1 VNLIRETTEN
11 TGGTKM
17 SSKNAVKERNVGQEV
32 GFQTEEHVDSP
43 VQHPNPEEIR
53 LRAFEIHI
61 ERGGIYGCDLD
72 DWLQAER
79 ELQQK
84 LRNGNKSSAKK

>member
-1 VNLIRETTEN
+1 MLR
-11 TGGTKM
+11 
-17 SSKNAVKERNVGQEV
+17 SSAAEQVGKDV
-32 GFQTEEHVDSP
+32 PT
-43 VQHPNPEEIR
+43 PEEIR
-53 LRAFEIHI
+53 QRAFEIHI